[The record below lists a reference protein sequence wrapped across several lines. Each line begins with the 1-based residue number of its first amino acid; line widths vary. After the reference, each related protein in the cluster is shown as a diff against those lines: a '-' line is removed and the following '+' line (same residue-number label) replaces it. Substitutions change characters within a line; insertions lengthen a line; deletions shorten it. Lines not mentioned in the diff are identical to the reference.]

1 MLGFG
6 DMAFFG
12 ELRRLNPVQRSTFAA
27 CFLGWTLDAF
37 DFFLLTVCLKAIA
50 ADFHVGIK
58 QIAEAIFWTLVM
70 RPLGALI
77 FGVLAERYGRRPTL
91 ILNIICFSVFELA
104 SAFAPSLTT
113 FLICRALF
121 GIAMG
126 GEWGVGAALALE
138 SLPASGRGFFSG
150 ILQEGYVVGN
160 LLAGALYWLLFPHL
174 HGTGMLT
181 GWRVMFMIGALPA
194 LLAFYMQFKVK
205 ESPIWLEAEQRRHAE
220 GAGKAGIDFSHFGTY
235 LGTFLFLVLLMT
247 CFNSF
252 SHGTQDL
259 YPTLLEKD
267 QGLAPATVGL
277 LIVIANIGALTG
289 GIFCGAMSER
299 VGRRRMIM
307 IAALSAIPVIP
318 LWAWSHTAPMLA
330 LGGFLM
336 QFAVQGAFG
345 VIPAHLNE
353 LSPGPVR
360 AVFPGFAYQ
369 LGNLCSSRNGVFQ
382 AALAQRYSGGAL
394 NTVMSWTV
402 VVGAIAIALVTG
414 LGREARGEDW
424 SRSDV
429 GAIPE
434 EKSLR

>member
-1 MLGFG
+1 
-6 DMAFFG
+6 MALLG
-12 ELRRLNPVQRSTFAA
+12 ELRALSPSQRNTFAA

-50 ADFHVGIK
+50 SDFHVGIP

-70 RPLGALI
+70 RPLGALL
-77 FGVLAERYGRRPTL
+77 FGLLAERYGRRPTL
-91 ILNIICFSVFELA
+91 MINIVCFSIFELA
-104 SAFAPSLTT
+104 SAFAPSLRS
-113 FLICRALF
+113 FLLCRALF

-138 SLPASGRGFFSG
+138 SMPSGGRGFFSG
-150 ILQEGYVVGN
+150 ILQEGYMVGN
-160 LLAGALYWLLFPHL
+160 LLAAALYGLLFSHL

-205 ESPIWLEAEQRRHAE
+205 ESPVWLEAEQRRKAE
-220 GAGKAGIDFSHFGTY
+220 GRTGSGISFETFLSY
-235 LGTFLFLVLLMT
+235 LPRFLFLVLLMT
-247 CFNSF
+247 AFNSF

-267 QGLAPATVGL
+267 HGLDPGKVGL
-277 LIVIANIGALTG
+277 IIVIGNLGALVG
-289 GIFCGAMSER
+289 GIVCGGLSER
-299 VGRRRMIM
+299 LGRKRMII
-307 IAALSAIPVIP
+307 IAALAAVPMIP
-318 LWAWSHTAPMLA
+318 LWAWSHTLPMLA

-336 QFAVQGAFG
+336 QFAVQGAWG
-345 VIPAHLNE
+345 VIPAHINE
-353 LSPGPVR
+353 LAPAPVR

-382 AALAQRYSGGAL
+382 ARIAQHVSGGAL
-394 NTVMSWTV
+394 NLVMSWTV
-402 VVGAIAIALVTG
+402 VLAAIAIAVVAG

-424 SRSDV
+424 TSAELAVSHER
-429 GAIPE
+429 E
-434 EKSLR
+434 